1 MTAADHNRGM
11 PYNGRMP
18 SLESGA
24 GGASHARRTA
34 AEYRDILASA
44 PRIVVVGST
53 GSGKTT
59 MARGLARL
67 LDVPHVELD
76 SHNWEPNWTAAQTDV
91 FRQRVRDA
99 LAGDGWVVDGNY
111 SAVRDLVWPRASMLV
126 WLNLPYRVVL
136 WRLLWRTLRRV
147 FRRQELWNGNREV
160 FRTQFLS
167 TDSLFIWQIRTFGRI
182 RRTIPESIA
191 QPDHAH
197 LDVVVLRSPRA
208 VREWLAALGDAMR
221 PA

>member
-1 MTAADHNRGM
+1 MPLRESGHPERAADH
-11 PYNGRMP
+11 
-18 SLESGA
+18 
-24 GGASHARRTA
+24 
-34 AEYRDILASA
+34 RDTLANA
-44 PRIVVVGST
+44 PRVVVVGCT

-59 MARGLARL
+59 VARSLARL

-91 FRQRVRDA
+91 FRERVRDA

-111 SAVRDLVWPRASMLV
+111 SAVRDLVWPRAALLV

-147 FRRQELWNGNREV
+147 FTREELWNGNREE

-167 TDSLFIWQIRTFGRI
+167 RDSLFRWQADSFRRI
-182 RRTIPESIA
+182 RRTIPAAVE
-191 QPDHAH
+191 QPEHAH
-197 LDVVVLRSPRA
+197 LDVVVLRSPRG
-208 VREWLAALGDAMR
+208 VRDWLAALAGALDQR
-221 PA
+221 